1 LHPCLCPK
9 AIGGLFS
16 VALSVGLLRPA
27 VSRHPALWS
36 PDFPQVETRGR
47 PANSREKRT
56 PVEGIE
62 ERALFFVA
70 EDGGRNGP
78 AFDLAGEEMVVF
90 HLDAAAFWLAAD

>member
-16 VALSVGLLRPA
+16 VALSV
-27 VSRHPALWS
+27 
-36 PDFPQVETRGR
+36 DFPQVETRGR